1 MGAASVHLPC
11 VEELFEGIGAGDVGA
26 VQRCLDAAPGTASSR
41 GPDGVS
47 AVLTAR
53 YRGHH
58 EIVEALIRAG
68 CDLDVFDAAALGRV
82 GHLDVMLSLDPA
94 LATAWATDGF
104 YPLALAAY
112 FGQLPAVQRLLA
124 AGAGI
129 QVNEPS
135 RNPMRVATI
144 HAAVASRSL
153 EVVESVLAAG
163 ADVNAR
169 QQGEFTALH
178 EAVRNGSHEI
188 EALLL
193 AHGADPVALDAE
205 GRRPEELRSA

>member
-1 MGAASVHLPC
+1 LPC
-11 VEELFEGIGAGDVGA
+11 VEELFDGIRAGDLGA
-26 VQRCLDAAPGTASSR
+26 VQRALDAAPGAASSR
-41 GPDGVS
+41 GPDGAS

-53 YRGHH
+53 YRLHH
-58 EIVEALIRAG
+58 EIVDALIRAG
-68 CDLDVFDAAALGRV
+68 CDLDIFDAAALGRV

-104 YPLALAAY
+104 YPLALAAF
-112 FGQLPAVQRLLA
+112 FGQHAALQRLLA
-124 AGAGI
+124 AGAGVQI
-129 QVNEPS
+129 NEPS

-153 EVVESVLAAG
+153 EVVETVIAAG

-169 QQGEFTALH
+169 QQGGFTALH
-178 EAVRNGSHEI
+178 AAVHNGSHDI

-193 AHGADPVALDAE
+193 AHGADPDALDAE
-205 GRRPEELRSA
+205 GRRPEQLRSA

>member
-1 MGAASVHLPC
+1 
-11 VEELFEGIGAGDVGA
+11 VEELFDGIRSGDLSA
-26 VQRCLDAAPGTASSR
+26 VQRALDAAPGAASSR

-82 GHLDVMLSLDPA
+82 GHLDVMLSLDPD

-104 YPLALAAY
+104 CPLALAAF
-112 FGQLPAVQRLLA
+112 FGQPTALQRLLA
-124 AGAGI
+124 AGAGVQI
-129 QVNEPS
+129 NEPS

-153 EVVESVLAAG
+153 EIVETVIAAG

-169 QQGEFTALH
+169 QQGGFTPLH
-178 EAVRNGSHEI
+178 EAVHNGCHEI

-193 AHGADPVALDAE
+193 AHGADPDALDAE
-205 GRRPEELRSA
+205 GRRPEQLRSA

>member
-1 MGAASVHLPC
+1 
-11 VEELFEGIGAGDVGA
+11 VEELFEGIRNGDIGV
-26 VQRCLDAAPGTASSR
+26 VHRCLDASPGAASSR
-41 GPDGVS
+41 GRDGVS

-53 YRGHH
+53 YRGHN
-58 EIVEALIRAG
+58 EIVETLIRSG

-82 GHLDVMLSLDPA
+82 GHLDVMLSLDPR
-94 LATAWATDGF
+94 LATAWSSDGF
-104 YPLALAAY
+104 YPLVLAAY
-112 FGQLPAVQRLLA
+112 FGQVDTLRRLLA
-124 AGAGI
+124 AGAGT

-153 EVVESVLAAG
+153 DVVEAVLAAG

-169 QQGEFTALH
+169 QQGGFTALH
-178 EAVRNGSHEI
+178 EAVHNGSHEI

-193 AHGADPVALDAE
+193 AHGADRLALDDE
-205 GRRPEELRSA
+205 GRTPDELRSA

>member
-1 MGAASVHLPC
+1 MPC
-11 VEELFEGIGAGDVGA
+11 VEELFDAIRAGDLDA
-26 VQRCLDAAPGTASSR
+26 AQRCLDAAPSAASSR

-58 EIVEALIRAG
+58 EIVDALIRAG

-82 GHLDVMLSLDPA
+82 GHLDVMLSLDPT

-104 YPLALAAY
+104 YPLALAAF
-112 FGQLPAVQRLLA
+112 FGQAGAVRRLLA
-124 AGAGI
+124 AGAGV

-135 RNPMRVATI
+135 RNAMRVATI

-153 EVVESVLAAG
+153 EVVEAVLAAG
-163 ADVNAR
+163 ADVNVR
-169 QQGEFTALH
+169 QQGGYTALH

-193 AHGADPVALDAE
+193 AHGADAGALDEE
-205 GRRPEELRSA
+205 GRSPEELRSA

>member
-1 MGAASVHLPC
+1 LRC
-11 VEELFEGIGAGDVGA
+11 VEELFDGIRAGDLGA
-26 VQRCLDAAPGTASSR
+26 VERALDAAPGAASSR

-68 CDLDVFDAAALGRV
+68 CDLDVFDAAALGRL
-82 GHLDVMLSLDPA
+82 GHLDLMLSLDPA
-94 LATAWATDGF
+94 LATAWASDGF
-104 YPLALAAY
+104 YPLALAAF
-112 FGQLPAVQRLLA
+112 FGQHAAVQRLLA
-124 AGAGI
+124 TGAGVQI
-129 QVNEPS
+129 NEPS

-153 EVVESVLAAG
+153 EVVKTVIDAG

-169 QQGEFTALH
+169 QQGGFTALH
-178 EAVRNGSHEI
+178 EAVHNGSHEI

-193 AHGADPVALDAE
+193 ACGADPDALDAE
-205 GRRPEELRSA
+205 GRRPEQLRPA